1 MKTLYVTK
9 QYDHE
14 NTLAIICCTDNKER
28 TLYELRRL
36 NDLHGAN
43 TMSNIKRKD
52 LFPHDKRI
60 TIIRANLTTY
70 KEWASVNLALTH
82 GWTDTEIRVSQAIDA
97 TTPRRESIL

>member
-36 NDLHGAN
+36 NDLHGPLDCRN
-43 TMSNIKRKD
+43 SLGGLISGM
-52 LFPHDKRI
+52 
-60 TIIRANLTTY
+60 
-70 KEWASVNLALTH
+70 
-82 GWTDTEIRVSQAIDA
+82 IDGKVISYLQVKNNSEPTGVVA
-97 TTPRRESIL
+97 

>member
-36 NDLHGAN
+36 NDLHGPLDCRN
-43 TMSNIKRKD
+43 SLGGLISGMVDGKVWGYLQVKNNSEPTG
-52 LFPHDKRI
+52 
-60 TIIRANLTTY
+60 
-70 KEWASVNLALTH
+70 V
-82 GWTDTEIRVSQAIDA
+82 TD
-97 TTPRRESIL
+97 